1 MKKNNNEVKVKIPI
15 PDFLPEGKREEFISL
30 TEKLID
36 RNLLNE
42 MDCQAYNL
50 LWFYYLMCLEA
61 MAKIKEIGL
70 VQKDR
75 HIVRKNPAI
84 QILRDASSQF
94 YKFAGQYG
102 LMPVARRNSLYL
114 DLEIPTYMEEDNI
127 SWMRRIIKRKVS
139 PIIQNCTFVIVCLSK
154 LDLYL

>member
-1 MKKNNNEVKVKIPI
+1 MKKNIKEVKIEIPI
-15 PDFLPEGKREEFISL
+15 PEFLPEDKRQEFIDL
-30 TEKLID
+30 TDKPIA

-42 MDCQAYNL
+42 MDRQAYNL

-61 MAKIKEIGL
+61 MVKITEIGL

-94 YKFAGQYG
+94 YKFAGQFG
-102 LMPVARRNSLYL
+102 LMPAARRNSLYL
-114 DLEIPTYMEEDNI
+114 DLEIPSDYRRKPNFLNEEN
-127 SWMRRIIKRKVS
+127 
-139 PIIQNCTFVIVCLSK
+139 
-154 LDLYL
+154 Y

>member
-1 MKKNNNEVKVKIPI
+1 MKKNNRELKIEIPI
-15 PDFLPEGKREEFISL
+15 PEFLPEDKRQEFINL
-30 TEKLID
+30 TDKLIA

-42 MDCQAYNL
+42 MDSQAYNL

-94 YKFAGQYG
+94 YKFAGQFG
-102 LMPVARRNSLYL
+102 LMPVARKNSLYL
-114 DLEIPTYMEEDNI
+114 DLEIPSYIEEDQI
-127 SWMRRIIKRKVS
+127 S
-139 PIIQNCTFVIVCLSK
+139 
-154 LDLYL
+154 

>member
-1 MKKNNNEVKVKIPI
+1 
-15 PDFLPEGKREEFISL
+15 
-30 TEKLID
+30 
-36 RNLLNE
+36 

-61 MAKIKEIGL
+61 MVKINEIGL

-94 YKFAGQYG
+94 YKFASQFR
-102 LMPVARRNSLYL
+102 LMPVSRKNSLYL
-114 DLEIPTYMEEDNI
+114 DLEIPSYIEEDQI
-127 SWMRRIIKRKVS
+127 S
-139 PIIQNCTFVIVCLSK
+139 
-154 LDLYL
+154 

>member
-1 MKKNNNEVKVKIPI
+1 MKKNNKELKIKIPI
-15 PDFLPEGKREEFISL
+15 PEFLPEDKREEFIDL
-30 TEKLID
+30 TEKLIA

-42 MDCQAYNL
+42 MDRQAYKL

-61 MAKIKEIGL
+61 MVKIKEIGL

-84 QILRDASSQF
+84 QILRDASNQF
-94 YKFAGQYG
+94 YKFAGQFG

-114 DLEIPTYMEEDNI
+114 DLEIPSDYRRRSHFLNEDNE
-127 SWMRRIIKRKVS
+127 
-139 PIIQNCTFVIVCLSK
+139 
-154 LDLYL
+154 